1 MLENKNLERREKRR
15 LYCTIPL
22 ACGIIDPQTK
32 NVINKNYMTQDI
44 SSSGLYF
51 ETSEPL
57 SLQTELDCRF
67 TLPESDITIN
77 SVIRVERVMLIDE
90 GKSFGIGAVFLT
102 IAEKDREAIN
112 QLVDRFD
119 INGLL
124 ELTVK
129 RSASDLH
136 LLANQAAVL
145 RVNGQLE
152 SLDAGIFSPD
162 EISKMVY
169 SLMSKLQIRTF
180 EKHKELDF
188 GFQYNSENRFRI
200 NVHQQKGFIEA
211 TLRLISS
218 KAPTF
223 EDLNIPEVV
232 KSFARQKDGLVLV
245 TGPTGSGK
253 STTIGAMVD
262 LINNERKA
270 VIITLE
276 RPIEY
281 IHISNKCVIKQR
293 EVGTDTNSFSE
304 ALKSSLRQDPNVI
317 VVGEMDDAETVKT
330 ALIAAEAGYL
340 VIASFHAPD
349 TIQAIDRLVSI
360 FPSENRKQVLAQFS
374 HCLKGIVTQLLIPRS
389 DKKGRI
395 LATEILVTND
405 AVKRVIRNDEL
416 IQLPSIIQTGSNY
429 KMKTFKESIKQYF
442 EQGVI
447 DGEAYEWFSR
457 GNY

>member
-1 MLENKNLERREKRR
+1 MIENKSLERREKRR

-22 ACGIIDPQTK
+22 TCGIIDPLTK
-32 NVINKNYMTQDI
+32 TVTNKTYMARDI
-44 SSSGLYF
+44 SSGGLYF
-51 ETSEPL
+51 ETNEPL
-57 SLQTELDCRF
+57 SLQAELNCRF

-77 SVIRVERVMLIDE
+77 SVIKVERVALIDE
-90 GKSFGIGAVFLT
+90 GKAFGIGTAFLA
-102 IAEKDREAIN
+102 ISEKEREAIN
-112 QLVDRFD
+112 KLVDRFD

-124 ELTVK
+124 ELAVK

-169 SLMSKLQIRTF
+169 SLMSKLQIRMF
-180 EKHKELDF
+180 EKQKELDF
-188 GFQYNSENRFRI
+188 GFQYNSENRFRV

-211 TLRLISS
+211 ALRLITS
-218 KAPTF
+218 KAPSF
-223 EDLNIPEVV
+223 ETLNIPEVV
-232 KSFARQKDGLVLV
+232 KSFARQKDGLVLI

-281 IHISNKCVIKQR
+281 IHINNKCIIKQR

-330 ALIAAEAGYL
+330 ALIAAEAGYM

-389 DKKGRI
+389 DKQGRV

-416 IQLPSIIQTGSNY
+416 IQIPNIIQTGSSY
-429 KMKTFKESIKQYF
+429 KMKSFKESIKQYF
-442 EQGVI
+442 EQGII
-447 DGEAYEWFSR
+447 DGEAYEWYSR